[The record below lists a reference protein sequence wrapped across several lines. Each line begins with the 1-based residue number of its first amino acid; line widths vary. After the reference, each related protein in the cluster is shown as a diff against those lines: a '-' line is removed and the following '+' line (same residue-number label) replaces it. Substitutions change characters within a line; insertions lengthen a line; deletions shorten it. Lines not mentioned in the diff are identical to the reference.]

1 MTKKSF
7 KDTIKQD
14 SKNVYDA
21 LAAGNVQ
28 DVEDTKNAQNVQ
40 KEEKPVMVRL
50 NLKIPAEVKEYLD
63 VQSAKESI
71 LQRKNVSLTK
81 YLVDMVKRDMQAHEG
96 EQWELKTKN

>member
-1 MTKKSF
+1 MTKSF
-7 KDTIKQD
+7 KNTIKQD

-28 DVEDTKNAQNVQ
+28 DVEDTKDTQNVQ
-40 KEEKPVMVRL
+40 KKKKPAMVRL
-50 NLKIPAEVKEYLD
+50 NLKVPAEIKEYLD
-63 VQSAKESI
+63 VAAAKESI

-96 EQWELKTKN
+96 E

>member
-7 KDTIKQD
+7 KNTIKQD

-28 DVEDTKNAQNVQ
+28 DVEDAKDVQDVQ

-50 NLKIPAEVKEYLD
+50 NLKIPAEIKEYLD
-63 VQSAKESI
+63 IASAKESI
-71 LQRKNVSLTK
+71 RQRKNVSLTK
-81 YLVDMVKRDMQAHEG
+81 YLIDMVKRDMQAHEG
-96 EQWELKTKN
+96 E

>member
-28 DVEDTKNAQNVQ
+28 DVENAKDVQDVQ

-50 NLKIPAEVKEYLD
+50 NLKIPAEIKEYLD
-63 VQSAKESI
+63 VAAAKESI

-96 EQWELKTKN
+96 E

>member
-14 SKNVYDA
+14 GQNVFDA
-21 LAAGNVQ
+21 IATGNVQ
-28 DVEDTKNAQNVQ
+28 DVQNTKDVKNVQ

-50 NLKIPAEVKEYLD
+50 NLKIPAEIKEYLD
-63 VQSAKESI
+63 VAAAKESI
-71 LQRKNVSLTK
+71 VQRKNISLTK

-96 EQWELKTKN
+96 E

>member
-28 DVEDTKNAQNVQ
+28 DAENTKDVQDVQ

-50 NLKIPAEVKEYLD
+50 NLKIPAEIKEYLD
-63 VQSAKESI
+63 VAAAKESI

-96 EQWELKTKN
+96 E

>member
-7 KDTIKQD
+7 KNTIKQD

-28 DVEDTKNAQNVQ
+28 DVEDTKDAKDVQ

-50 NLKIPAEVKEYLD
+50 NLKIPAEIKEYLD
-63 VQSAKESI
+63 VAAAKESI

-96 EQWELKTKN
+96 E

>member
-1 MTKKSF
+1 MTKSF
-7 KDTIKQD
+7 KNTIKQD

-28 DVEDTKNAQNVQ
+28 DVQDTKDTQDVQ
-40 KEEKPVMVRL
+40 KKKKPVMVRL
-50 NLKIPAEVKEYLD
+50 NLKIPAEIKEYLD
-63 VQSAKESI
+63 VAAAKESI

-96 EQWELKTKN
+96 E

>member
-7 KDTIKQD
+7 KETIKQD
-14 SKNVYDA
+14 GQNAINV

-28 DVEDTKNAQNVQ
+28 DVQDTKDVKNAQ

-50 NLKIPAEVKEYLD
+50 NLKIPAEIKEYLD
-63 VQSAKESI
+63 VAAAKESI
-71 LQRKNVSLTK
+71 VQRKNISLTK

-96 EQWELKTKN
+96 E

>member
-28 DVEDTKNAQNVQ
+28 DVENTKDVQDVQ

-50 NLKIPAEVKEYLD
+50 NLKIPAEIKEYLD
-63 VQSAKESI
+63 VAAAKESI

-96 EQWELKTKN
+96 E